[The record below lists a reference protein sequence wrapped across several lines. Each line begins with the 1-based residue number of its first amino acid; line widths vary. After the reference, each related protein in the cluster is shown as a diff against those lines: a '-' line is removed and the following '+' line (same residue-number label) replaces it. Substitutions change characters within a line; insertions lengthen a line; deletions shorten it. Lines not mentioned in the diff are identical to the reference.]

1 MIARYLTERGAARY
15 RDELR
20 VKWPKRSFIVAI
32 YPNTF
37 NWTVAVVDGLG
48 RIVAYA
54 EKRPRRFA

>member
-1 MIARYLTERGAARY
+1 MIAHYMTQQGAARY

-20 VKWPKRSFIVAI
+20 AKWPERNFIVAVH
-32 YPNTF
+32 PNRF
-37 NWTVAVVDGLG
+37 SWTVGVVDRLG